1 MEKSGNLMSAVLQS
15 HSKAGSEWEWERE
28 RVHESAPC
36 VLQLFFSQLL
46 STSCLQNLQWD
57 IALCDWTRPPGYKKT
72 YTVAELRK
80 GKKGS
85 FLIILWSLN
94 LSARCV
100 FGVFFLYCQTL
111 SAVSATKFAFV
122 SLSLDLWCLWAYPF
136 CPAVPLFVSGV
147 ALDISV

>member
-80 GKKGS
+80 GKKGVSWS
-85 FLIILWSLN
+85 FCDHWIWAQDVCLGFSFCIVRL
-94 LSARCV
+94 
-100 FGVFFLYCQTL
+100 FL
-111 SAVSATKFAFV
+111 
-122 SLSLDLWCLWAYPF
+122 LSLPLSLLLCLWVWTCECLWAYPF

>member
-36 VLQLFFSQLL
+36 VLQLFFSVRLACRICNETLLFVTGPDHLVTRRHTQSLEKGEKGVSWSFCDHWIWVQDVCLGFSFCIVRLFLL
-46 STSCLQNLQWD
+46 SL
-57 IALCDWTRPPGYKKT
+57 P
-72 YTVAELRK
+72 
-80 GKKGS
+80 
-85 FLIILWSLN
+85 
-94 LSARCV
+94 
-100 FGVFFLYCQTL
+100 
-111 SAVSATKFAFV
+111 
-122 SLSLDLWCLWAYPF
+122 LSLLLCLWVWTCECLWAYPF